1 MPNAW
6 EPDYWFLKDDET
18 VEVTLREIGKKM
30 PINKNQ
36 LFWERSRGWRYQ
48 NSDQNPY
55 AWKMPDAEK
64 ELTSAYTS
72 NNQVRRGDPGSSSIA
87 AGNERR
93 AAYRLPPGFRKS
105 EALFNLYGRRRAAT
119 PRW

>member
-1 MPNAW
+1 MSNPW
-6 EPDYWFLKDDET
+6 EPDYWFLADNET
-18 VEVTLREIGKKM
+18 VKVKLREIDKEV
-30 PINKNQ
+30 PINKDQ
-36 LFWERSRGWRYQ
+36 LFWQRSRGWKDQ